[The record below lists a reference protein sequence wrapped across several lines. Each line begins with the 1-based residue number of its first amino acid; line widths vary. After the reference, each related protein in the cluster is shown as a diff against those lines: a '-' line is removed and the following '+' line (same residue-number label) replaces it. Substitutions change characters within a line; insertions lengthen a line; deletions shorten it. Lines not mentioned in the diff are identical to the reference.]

1 MMTGALGV
9 VMWVMMG
16 LMIAAM
22 AGGAITWARRRPRRQ
37 ASRQPGPPAH
47 GAIARRR
54 RPRRP

>member
-9 VMWVMMG
+9 IMWLMMG

-37 ASRQPGPPAH
+37 ASRPPEPPAP
-47 GAIARRR
+47 GETVRRR

>member
-22 AGGAITWARRRPRRQ
+22 AGGAITWARRRLRRQ
-37 ASRQPGPPAH
+37 ASRPPGPPAP
-47 GAIARRR
+47 GEIVRRR